1 MDPLVLAVSALSAAM
16 APLTAA
22 KAVLAAAVVPSQFFS
37 VRKLVITHF
46 MEGRND

>member
-22 KAVLAAAVVPSQFFS
+22 KAVLAAAVVPSQFFFGTQVS
-37 VRKLVITHF
+37 DYSLY
-46 MEGRND
+46 GGAQ